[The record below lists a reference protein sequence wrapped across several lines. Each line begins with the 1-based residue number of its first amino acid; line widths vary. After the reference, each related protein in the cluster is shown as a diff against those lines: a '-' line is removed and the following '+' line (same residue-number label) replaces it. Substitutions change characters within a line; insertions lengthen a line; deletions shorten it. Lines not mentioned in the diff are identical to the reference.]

1 MWDRMG
7 IVKLFLQDF
16 TRQLI
21 VMNESW
27 PVVLFEEPYLFD
39 HPTWALLVFESGHLF
54 EVGAY

>member
-39 HPTWALLVFESGHLF
+39 YPPWALLVFDSGHLF